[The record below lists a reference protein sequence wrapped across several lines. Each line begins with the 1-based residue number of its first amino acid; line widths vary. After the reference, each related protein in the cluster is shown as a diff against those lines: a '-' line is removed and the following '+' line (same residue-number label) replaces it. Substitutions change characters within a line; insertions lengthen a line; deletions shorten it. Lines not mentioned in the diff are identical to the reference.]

1 MNLFCAIH
9 LPQPFYGEYIMNII
23 KNYKFGKIMINDSLY
38 QTDLIVFTDHI
49 QENWWRENGHL
60 LTITDLK
67 IVINYKPEV
76 LIIGTGMYGLMRV
89 EEAVISKLKE
99 KGIKK
104 ILIEKT
110 KNACEAYNKEISSK
124 KVAALHIT
132 C

>member
-9 LPQPFYGEYIMNII
+9 LHQPFCGEYIMNII
-23 KNYKFGKIMINDSLY
+23 KKYQFGKIMINDSLY
-38 QTDLIVFTDHI
+38 QTDLIVFADHI

-67 IVINYKPEV
+67 SVINYKPEV

-110 KNACEAYNKEISSK
+110 NNACEAYNKEISSK